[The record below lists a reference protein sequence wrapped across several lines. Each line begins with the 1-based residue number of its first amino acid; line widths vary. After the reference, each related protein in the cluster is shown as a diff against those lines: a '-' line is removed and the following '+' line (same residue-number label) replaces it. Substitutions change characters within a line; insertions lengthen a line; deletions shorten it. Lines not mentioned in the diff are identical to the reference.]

1 MRLIDVDKI
10 IITRQEYVGA
20 LTLKERLRRLLESQP
35 TVEAIPIEW
44 IRKWYR
50 RALDNSGFMG
60 DETISV
66 GDLLAD
72 WEKENGTEES
82 FRNI

>member
-1 MRLIDVDKI
+1 MKLIDRDK
-10 IITRQEYVGA
+10 
-20 LTLKERLRRLLESQP
+20 LKEELEVNNLGYQYYMLDNAP

-72 WEKENGTEES
+72 WEKENEID
-82 FRNI
+82 RCR

>member
-1 MRLIDVDKI
+1 MRLINIDDECLKK
-10 IITRQEYVGA
+10 TMAVGGISAKA
-20 LTLKERLRRLLESQP
+20 LWKRLQREP

-72 WEKENGTEES
+72 WEKENE
-82 FRNI
+82 